1 MTFQLAILTSL
12 VLSASCLPTTVF
24 AEASTVSKK
33 LMPVSITFMEALA
46 PKDTTSSE
54 RFQKEYEFSI
64 QTGKD
69 LTKQTLSNC
78 GYELIDNKVLYDASD
93 NLQALEQAKKAE
105 KNNAWMIV
113 GPRRSNHYL
122 LAAQGASNTPSVS
135 IMASSK
141 EVYELN
147 SLHLTMAQSNENM
160 ANALADETKSR
171 LEKNKSITYFSIISK
186 DCISCIDFAKSFDLK
201 ASKINL
207 NKISEFSFTG
217 EQPSLDE
224 IKNIIQKAKPHFI
237 LIPNYSVVSAHIMN
251 VVQSWGISTLYIG
264 SDGWGDSK
272 YGFVHNSPQLSKV
285 NGLTIKGFPPAD
297 KGLEYFDLGKQ
308 ILKNP
313 TLAANFPVSGTAQ
326 SILKTMEALTQMLCD
341 FKPKTKEEFIS
352 RFKVSGQK
360 YFINPW
366 GVSVFNLVNGEIVFD
381 KTLKVSRK

>member
-1 MTFQLAILTSL
+1 MKFQLAFLINLY
-12 VLSASCLPTTVF
+12 LSASCLSTTVF
-24 AEASTVSKK
+24 AEAGTVLRK
-33 LMPVSITFMEALA
+33 MIPVPITFMEALA

-69 LTKQTLSNC
+69 LTKQTLAKC
-78 GYELIDNKVLYDASD
+78 GYKLIDSKVFYDASD

-122 LAAQGASNTPSVS
+122 LATQGAPNTPSVS

-147 SLHLTMAQSNENM
+147 SLHLTMAQSNESM
-160 ANALADETKSR
+160 AKALADETKNR
-171 LEKNKSITYFSIISK
+171 LKKNKSITYFSVISK
-186 DCISCIDFAKSFDLK
+186 DCVSCIDFAKSFDLK
-201 ASKINL
+201 AAKINL
-207 NKISEFSFTG
+207 IKLSEFSFTG
-217 EQPSLDE
+217 EQPNLDE
-224 IKNIIQKAKPHFI
+224 IKNVIQKEKPHFI
-237 LIPNYSVVSAHIMN
+237 LIPNYSVVSANIMSII
-251 VVQSWGISTLYIG
+251 QSWGVNTLYVG

-326 SILKTMEALTQMLCD
+326 SILKTMEALTQMLCN
-341 FKPKTKEEFIS
+341 FKPKSKVEFTS
-352 RFKVSGQK
+352 HFKVSGKK

-366 GVSVFNLVNGEIVFD
+366 GVSVLNLVNGEIVFD
-381 KTLKVSRK
+381 KTIKALCK